1 MCPISS
7 PGQDLQLRQ
16 WNSIKTTSG
25 ASPCWYEPARSAI
38 EWSGHKDYDTSR
50 LRLTLSLLLGASLE
64 SHLFY
69 DLHSHILPGVDD
81 GPKEIGSTL
90 EMARIAADNG
100 TAVMLAT
107 PHRKDITENSSV
119 RQVKDLLAVVNSRID
134 EESIDLRMVLGME
147 NHLDVDLP
155 IEFSCGRALPMN
167 GSRYILVEMPFFG
180 KPNYIEDA
188 LFQMQLQ
195 GTVPVLAHPERI
207 EAFQMDPGLL
217 ARFVERGMLSQ
228 ITAGSVVG
236 HFGSRARRFTHTIL
250 RRRLVHVIAS
260 DTHFP
265 NGPRSPHLLPGVSAA
280 ARIVGE
286 ERARAMVV
294 ETPRAILD
302 DQPVDVEPPTEA
314 GPIRRWWWPLR

>member
-1 MCPISS
+1 MDS
-7 PGQDLQLRQ
+7 
-16 WNSIKTTSG
+16 
-25 ASPCWYEPARSAI
+25 
-38 EWSGHKDYDTSR
+38 
-50 LRLTLSLLLGASLE
+50 
-64 SHLFY
+64 
-69 DLHSHILPGVDD
+69 
-81 GPKEIGSTL
+81 
-90 EMARIAADNG
+90 G

-119 RQVKDLLAVVNSRID
+119 LDVNHLLEVVNSRID
-134 EESIDLRMVLGME
+134 EEGIVLKMVLGME

-188 LFQMQLQ
+188 LFQLQLQ

-207 EAFQMDPGLL
+207 EAFQMDPSLL
-217 ARFVERGMLSQ
+217 MRFVERGMLSQ

-236 HFGSRARRFTHTIL
+236 HFGRRARRFAHTIL
-250 RRRLVHVIAS
+250 RRGLVHVIAS

-265 NGPRSPHLLPGVSAA
+265 NGPRSPDLLPGIEAA

-286 ERARAMVV
+286 ERAHSMVV

-302 DQPVDVEPPTEA
+302 DESVEVEPPIGFEPA
-314 GPIRRWWWPLR
+314 RRWWWPLR